1 LTISSQTEGA
11 LELLSVPDFAP
22 LLQIATQDPLV
33 LEIISYAWMAA
44 STIDTEV
51 QTVRESIEKIMPAL
65 VTTFKD
71 TDAVTLISFVGN
83 LLPKL
88 EFEVSCFTCS
98 SIGCSSLIK
107 CRLYLEAQPGLR
119 LLFPCYE
126 SS

>member
-1 LTISSQTEGA
+1 LTISSQPEGA
-11 LELLSVPDFAP
+11 LELLSVPDLTP
-22 LLQIATQDPLV
+22 LIQIATQDPLV
-33 LEIISYAWMAA
+33 LEIMNYAWITA

-88 EFEVSCFTCS
+88 EFEASCFT
-98 SIGCSSLIK
+98 
-107 CRLYLEAQPGLR
+107 
-119 LLFPCYE
+119 LLFE
-126 SS
+126 QTQATNDV

>member
-1 LTISSQTEGA
+1 
-11 LELLSVPDFAP
+11 
-22 LLQIATQDPLV
+22 V
-33 LEIISYAWMAA
+33 LEIITYAWMVA
-44 STIDTEV
+44 STVGTEV
-51 QTVRESIEKIMPAL
+51 QTLRESIEKIMPAL

-88 EFEVSCFTCS
+88 ESEASFTYS
-98 SIGCSSLIK
+98 SIRCSSLMK